1 MDSDANL
8 EEEVDHSFFDSDC
21 EGDAVGGIK
30 RSSPRPR
37 PRTRPARSGKPGS
50 AAGEGRTSRSRR
62 GQGAAETGP
71 EVAAEDRAR
80 PGSSASSAPASTS
93 ASPSPPAS
101 PSPSSPASNSP
112 SPSVPASASPSPPAS
127 PSSSSSSSGKGTSF
141 PEEPQLKTTGSPNSS
156 ADEAGSSEEGQ
167 GDIEARPSSQRSVPG
182 NHSRSDEAADSD
194 PDLDI
199 VGSKLDCSSSS
210 SSGKQSLCAPA
221 SQRKPKS
228 SSKSRKGH
236 IKDSRQGKNQ
246 DDDAEGTVTDVTAL
260 SSPDSSPI
268 HTVRRCKQS
277 KVKSRRK
284 KSHNKQENISQEIY
298 SSLDSLS
305 FDRERGQGRERS
317 RRQRE
322 AKSSNLSSK
331 SDSLEPK
338 RFWSPRHSQKILNDA
353 TDLNQLLKAMMHLE
367 RRELRKIVADFP
379 VRKDKKNYTF
389 SNEEAKRI
397 DHENQRLLHELTRKA
412 TKPVVVTSKAI
423 VPSPVR
429 VYHSTVNRQREQE
442 RIERENLAFLKRL
455 EAVKPTK
462 ELRRSNQLMDYQRQM
477 SFMESSY
484 SQRSRPST
492 RHSSRS
498 SSRKNIHPVSNSSA

>member
-246 DDDAEGTVTDVTAL
+246 DDDAE
-260 SSPDSSPI
+260 
-268 HTVRRCKQS
+268 
-277 KVKSRRK
+277 
-284 KSHNKQENISQEIY
+284 
-298 SSLDSLS
+298 
-305 FDRERGQGRERS
+305 
-317 RRQRE
+317 
-322 AKSSNLSSK
+322 
-331 SDSLEPK
+331 
-338 RFWSPRHSQKILNDA
+338 
-353 TDLNQLLKAMMHLE
+353 AMMHLE

>member
-268 HTVRRCKQS
+268 HTVRRS
-277 KVKSRRK
+277 
-284 KSHNKQENISQEIY
+284 
-298 SSLDSLS
+298 
-305 FDRERGQGRERS
+305 
-317 RRQRE
+317 
-322 AKSSNLSSK
+322 
-331 SDSLEPK
+331 
-338 RFWSPRHSQKILNDA
+338 
-353 TDLNQLLKAMMHLE
+353 MMHLE

>member
-1 MDSDANL
+1 MDRDANL
-8 EEEVDHSFFDSDC
+8 DEEVDHSFFDSDC
-21 EGDAVGGIK
+21 EGIK

-37 PRTRPARSGKPGS
+37 TRPASSGKPGS
-50 AAGEGRTSRSRR
+50 AAGEGRTSRSRSRR

-71 EVAAEDRAR
+71 EDAAEDRAR

-112 SPSVPASASPSPPAS
+112 SPPAPAS

-167 GDIEARPSSQRSVPG
+167 RDIEARPSSQRSVPG
-182 NHSRSDEAADSD
+182 NHTRSNEAADSD

-221 SQRKPKS
+221 CQRKSKS

-246 DDDAEGTVTDVTAL
+246 EDDAEGTVTDVTAL

-277 KVKSRRK
+277 KIKSRRK

-305 FDRERGQGRERS
+305 CDRERGQGRERS

-379 VRKDKKNYTF
+379 VRKYKKNYTF

-397 DHENQRLLHELTRKA
+397 DHENQRLLQELTRKA

-484 SQRSRPST
+484 SQQSRPST

-498 SSRKNIHPVSNSSA
+498 SNRKNIHPVSNSSA

>member
-1 MDSDANL
+1 MDRDANL
-8 EEEVDHSFFDSDC
+8 DEEVDHSFFDSDC
-21 EGDAVGGIK
+21 EGIK

-37 PRTRPARSGKPGS
+37 TRPASSGKPGS
-50 AAGEGRTSRSRR
+50 AAGEGRTSRSRSRR

-71 EVAAEDRAR
+71 EDAAEDRAR

-112 SPSVPASASPSPPAS
+112 SPPAPAS

-167 GDIEARPSSQRSVPG
+167 RDIEARPSSQRSVPG
-182 NHSRSDEAADSD
+182 NHTRSNEAADSD

-221 SQRKPKS
+221 CQRKSKS

-246 DDDAEGTVTDVTAL
+246 EDDAE
-260 SSPDSSPI
+260 
-268 HTVRRCKQS
+268 
-277 KVKSRRK
+277 
-284 KSHNKQENISQEIY
+284 
-298 SSLDSLS
+298 
-305 FDRERGQGRERS
+305 
-317 RRQRE
+317 
-322 AKSSNLSSK
+322 
-331 SDSLEPK
+331 
-338 RFWSPRHSQKILNDA
+338 
-353 TDLNQLLKAMMHLE
+353 AMMHLE

-379 VRKDKKNYTF
+379 VRKYKKNYTF

-397 DHENQRLLHELTRKA
+397 DHENQRLLQELTRKA

-484 SQRSRPST
+484 SQQSRPST

-498 SSRKNIHPVSNSSA
+498 SNRKNIHPVSNSSA